1 MGKILIVNGSPRASR
16 SNSKKYAELFVQYW
30 EGEAEYYLAVSKKHQ
45 TIYRFLAEYDA
56 LLFVF
61 PLYADGIPAIIL
73 DFLVSLENCPVKKKP
88 RIHVLINCGFLEPQQ
103 NAVAVDMVRLFCK
116 QNNFPFGSVLCI
128 GSGEAILTTPFA
140 FLVKRRIKQFARAVR
155 ANSSQFFQV
164 SMPLPKTAF
173 VKASEKYWL
182 RLGQKNKVSRKQME
196 TMEIEDGQFLSPP

>member
-73 DFLVSLENCPVKKKP
+73 DLHAFEKECFSQFLYADTLTDNSFRKP
-88 RIHVLINCGFLEPQQ
+88 RQ
-103 NAVAVDMVRLFCK
+103 
-116 QNNFPFGSVLCI
+116 
-128 GSGEAILTTPFA
+128 ILND
-140 FLVKRRIKQFARAVR
+140 L
-155 ANSSQFFQV
+155 
-164 SMPLPKTAF
+164 
-173 VKASEKYWL
+173 
-182 RLGQKNKVSRKQME
+182 
-196 TMEIEDGQFLSPP
+196 